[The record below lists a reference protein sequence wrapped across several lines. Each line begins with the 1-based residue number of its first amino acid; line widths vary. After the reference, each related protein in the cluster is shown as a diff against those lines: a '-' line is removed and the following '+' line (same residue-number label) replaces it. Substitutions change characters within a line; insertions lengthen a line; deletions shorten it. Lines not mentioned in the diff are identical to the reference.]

1 MDVAG
6 LYAGKIESWLNDV
19 IPQMLKTL
27 LPWTTCLISSVMGP
41 RIPTSS
47 QHWILIKCIY
57 YLGRANSTLSLL
69 EVYLSNSSQLWA
81 EWSDYW
87 RIMGKGFFY
96 LTYFFIILTFC
107 SSTFW
112 ASLVAQTVKNLPA
125 TQESW
130 FDLWVGKI
138 PWKREWLPTPV
149 FLPGEFHGQRSLVG
163 YNPWGRKESGHEWV
177 TNTQKLKYENH
188 IVKLHVE
195 IRSSSLY
202 SYRWVHRKHE
212 SVSRVFSCTMLIAL
226 NTCVW
231 LSVTFTR
238 LEQGQG
244 WVLLLLALFLAKCLD
259 QYLTHSG
266 TQ

>member
-149 FLPGEFHGQRSLVG
+149 FLPRKFHGQRSLEG
-163 YNPWGRKESGHEWV
+163 YSPWVPKESDTE
-177 TNTQKLKYENH
+177 
-188 IVKLHVE
+188 
-195 IRSSSLY
+195 R
-202 SYRWVHRKHE
+202 
-212 SVSRVFSCTMLIAL
+212 
-226 NTCVW
+226 
-231 LSVTFTR
+231 
-238 LEQGQG
+238 
-244 WVLLLLALFLAKCLD
+244 
-259 QYLTHSG
+259 LTHTHTHTHTHSTYMETFYFCCFNLTLFWSVIDSQHCNTLSFSG
-266 TQ
+266 LWYLWLK